1 LYENLSSESLLAATS
16 TKTVNS
22 SGSVDFGETGLAID
36 FANVNGSGDVT
47 VRKFSNG
54 PIGSDGIA
62 ELNVSS
68 YRFVLSAGG
77 DLTFDEST
85 EVRLDVSSVGGV
97 GEASTV
103 TVYKRSTQGSGL
115 FSALSTSYDSGS
127 DELVVTTGS
136 FGEFV
141 LASNSS
147 DNPLPVELAGFDARV
162 DDEAVQLSWQTAS
175 ETGNAGFRIQRR
187 TGEGAK
193 GREGAWT
200 TVGHVEGAGTTP
212 EAQSYRFTDADLPFE
227 AQTLTY
233 RLVQIDRDGTRTV
246 AGQTAVE
253 VGAPEQFALHGA
265 FPNPVRS
272 GQTTIRYELPEER
285 AVTVGVYDALGRKV
299 RTLVGDEPQ
308 QGRQELTFRAKGL
321 SSGVYFYRI
330 TAGDYTETRK
340 LVLVR

>member
-1 LYENLSSESLLAATS
+1 M
-16 TKTVNS
+16 
-22 SGSVDFGETGLAID
+22 
-36 FANVNGSGDVT
+36 
-47 VRKFSNG
+47 R
-54 PIGSDGIA
+54 
-62 ELNVSS
+62 
-68 YRFVLSAGG
+68 
-77 DLTFDEST
+77 
-85 EVRLDVSSVGGV
+85 
-97 GEASTV
+97 
-103 TVYKRSTQGSGL
+103 
-115 FSALSTSYDSGS
+115 
-127 DELVVTTGS
+127 
-136 FGEFV
+136 
-141 LASNSS
+141 
-147 DNPLPVELAGFDARV
+147 
-162 DDEAVQLSWQTAS
+162 LSWQTAS
-175 ETGNAGFRIQRR
+175 ETGNDRFVIERRAGD
-187 TGEGAK
+187 AS
-193 GREGAWT
+193 AWSGMT
-200 TVGHVEGAGTTP
+200 TVETRADGGTSSEP
-212 EAQSYRFTDADLPFE
+212 LSYAATDADLPFE

-330 TAGDYTETRK
+330 TAGDYRETRK